1 MKTQNSNQ
9 NISTKTDLLIN
20 VKARQIIWADWM
32 QEATKGLT
40 EAHRV
45 EVTTHHTPF
54 GNYVIGIKPV
64 TE

>member
-1 MKTQNSNQ
+1 MKTQNTNQ

-20 VKARQIIWADWM
+20 VKARQVIWVDWM
-32 QEATKGLT
+32 REATKGLT
-40 EAHRV
+40 EADRV